1 MAKIPEG
8 EWADLR
14 SEISQLNIKMLEVI
28 EAWVKE
34 QDCIIP
40 EQWQDMM
47 DRALEIDFEI
57 DNEAVT
63 REIQRQWDEWEEEQE

>member
-1 MAKIPEG
+1 MAKIPES
-8 EWADLR
+8 EWVDLR
-14 SEISQLNIKMLEVI
+14 WEIRKLNNKMQEVI

-47 DRALEIDFEI
+47 DKALEIDFEI

-63 REIQRQWDEWEEEQE
+63 REIQHQWDEWEEENG